1 MPDLTEE
8 LVAFWAALDGHL
20 ERVEPVRWGAVV
32 TDRRFPDVW
41 DANYARVETDDGELS
56 LAEVARSLDPAIDA
70 AGAAASH
77 VVMFHP
83 EATTRLLAELSS
95 RGDRLSWDVVM
106 SHEGELPEVTRDEP
120 VDPHVVDELSTG
132 HELWGRVASSLAWF
146 GITEPEI
153 VRQLLHLE
161 REAMDPGTVKRWFG
175 VRDDRGEVMTLAALV
190 LLAGLAYVDHVVTF
204 PEARGRG
211 YARAVV
217 TRLVR
222 EARASGAR
230 RTFLLVDPGGPVPLY
245 ERLGFREGT
254 RIASTLAPRQRTGG
268 GR

>member
-1 MPDLTEE
+1 MPDLTDD

-41 DANYARVETDDGELS
+41 DANYARVETGDGDLS
-56 LAEVARSLDPAIDA
+56 LAEVARSLDPAIVA
-70 AGAAASH
+70 AGAAAFH
-77 VVMFHP
+77 VVMFRP
-83 EATTRLLAELSS
+83 EATTRLLTELSS

-106 SHEGELPEVTRDEP
+106 SHEGRPELTHDDPGDTHEVE
-120 VDPHVVDELSTG
+120 ELSVDQ
-132 HELWGRVASSLAWF
+132 ELWDRLAGSLAWF
-146 GITEPEI
+146 GITEQEV

-161 REAMDPGTVKRWFG
+161 REAMDPGTMKRWFG

-190 LLAGLAYVDHVVTF
+190 LLSGLAYVDDVVTF

-217 TRLVR
+217 ARLVR

-230 RTFLLVDPGGPVPLY
+230 RTFLLVDPDGPLPLY
-245 ERLGFREGT
+245 ERLGFREAT
-254 RIASTLAPRQRTGG
+254 RIASTLAPRQSTGG

>member
-1 MPDLTEE
+1 MPDLIDD
-8 LVAFWAALDGHL
+8 LVAFWTALDGHL

-41 DANYARVETDDGELS
+41 DANYARVETDDGHLS
-56 LAEVARSLDPAIDA
+56 LADVARSLDPAIVA
-70 AGAAASH
+70 AGAAAFH
-77 VVMFHP
+77 VVMFRP
-83 EATTRLLAELSS
+83 EATMRLLTELSS

-106 SHEGELPEVTRDEP
+106 SHEGDLAELTNDAPG
-120 VDPHVVDELSTG
+120 DPHDVEELSVDQ
-132 HELWGRVASSLAWF
+132 ELWDKLAGSLAWF
-146 GITEPEI
+146 GITEPEV
-153 VRQLLHLE
+153 VRQLLRLE
-161 REAMDPGTVKRWFG
+161 REAMDPGTMKRWFG

-190 LLAGLAYVDHVVTF
+190 LLGGLAYVDDVVTF

-230 RTFLLVDPGGPVPLY
+230 RTFLLVDPDGPVLLY
-245 ERLGFREGT
+245 ERLGFREAT
-254 RIASTLAPRQRTGG
+254 RIASTLAPRHTTGG

>member
-1 MPDLTEE
+1 MADLTDD

-41 DANYARVETDDGELS
+41 DANYARVETDDEELS
-56 LAEVARSLDPAIDA
+56 LTEVAGSLDPAIDA
-70 AGAAASH
+70 AGAAAFH
-77 VVMFHP
+77 VVMFRP
-83 EATTRLLAELSS
+83 EATTRLLTELSS

-106 SHEGELPEVTRDEP
+106 SHEGGPLEVAQNGPGDPLEVEELPID
-120 VDPHVVDELSTG
+120 
-132 HELWGRVASSLAWF
+132 HELWDRLGSSLAWF
-146 GITEPEI
+146 GVKEPEV

-161 REAMDPGTVKRWFG
+161 REAMDPGRMKRWFG
-175 VRDDRGEVMTLAALV
+175 VRDDRGEVMTLAALIQ
-190 LLAGLAYVDHVVTF
+190 LAGLAYVDDVVTV

-217 TRLVR
+217 TRIVR

-230 RTFLLVDPGGPVPLY
+230 RTFLLVDPDGPVSLY
-245 ERLGFREGT
+245 ERLGFREVT
-254 RIASTLAPRQRTGG
+254 RMGSTLSTRQSDGG